1 MYNSIALTHQ
11 YDKIVTII
19 FNRQRKEEEEN
30 KKLGIKKEDEE
41 DEDDD
46 DDIVDGANPFKRL
59 DSEEIQRKVNIFWW
73 TVITVIV
80 ECGSLIV

>member
-41 DEDDD
+41 DDDD

-73 TVITVIV
+73 TVITVTV